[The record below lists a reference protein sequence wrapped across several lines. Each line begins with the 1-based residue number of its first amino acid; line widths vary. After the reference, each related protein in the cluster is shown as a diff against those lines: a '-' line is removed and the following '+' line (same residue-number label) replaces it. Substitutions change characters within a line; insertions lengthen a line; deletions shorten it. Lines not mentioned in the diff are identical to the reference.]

1 MSHITVFL
9 PPAACATLQAELPVQ
24 RVQEGHVEQ
33 LSFEQAVAATGADWT
48 LVLPVE
54 AVTAC
59 AVSLPTRKAR
69 WLRQALPFA
78 VEELLAED
86 VEQMHLA
93 LGESLADGRQRVF
106 ALRRSWLA
114 AWLQLCP
121 QAPSRIAVDADLLPG
136 EGTQLL
142 ELHGRWLLGGEGA
155 ARLALA
161 LDDWPALAP
170 GCPEPHRLLSQS
182 GQGMAG
188 CESQPL
194 DEPYAWLAAQPL
206 RNNLAQGEFAVN
218 ESAGHWPLWR
228 PVAAVL
234 GLWLLLQL
242 GFNLGQGWYLQ
253 REAARYAAASE
264 QLYRELFP
272 EDRRLVDIRAQFD
285 QHLRQASAGGEAQLL
300 GLLGQVSQALGGE
313 GAAVQIRQLDY
324 SEQRGDLALQVQ
336 APGFAELERLRER
349 LQDSGLAVQLGS
361 ASREAEGVSARV
373 VIGG

>member
-9 PPAACATLQAELPVQ
+9 PPTACATVQADLPVQ
-24 RVQEGHVEQ
+24 RVREGLVE
-33 LSFEQAVAATGADWT
+33 LLPFAQAVADLGLGWT

-59 AVSLPTRKAR
+59 VVSLPTRKAR

-86 VEQMHLA
+86 VELMHLA
-93 LGESLADGRQRVF
+93 LGEALADGRQRVF

-121 QAPSRIAVDADLLPG
+121 QAPAQIAVDADLLPG

-155 ARLALA
+155 ARLALD
-161 LDDWPALAP
+161 LEDWPALAAS
-170 GCPEPHRLLSQS
+170 CPAPHRALCRVGQQVAQAEQVPVEEPFVWLSR
-182 GQGMAG
+182 
-188 CESQPL
+188 
-194 DEPYAWLAAQPL
+194 QPL
-206 RNNLAQGEFAVN
+206 RNNLAQAEFASHTD
-218 ESAGHWPLWR
+218 SAGWQVWKPL
-228 PVAAVL
+228 AGVL

-253 REAARYAAASE
+253 READRYGAASE
-264 QLYRELFP
+264 ALYRELFP
-272 EDRRLVDIRAQFD
+272 EDTRLVDIRAQFD
-285 QHLRQASAGGEAQLL
+285 QHLRQAVGGGEAQLL
-300 GLLGQVSQALGGE
+300 GLLGQVSQALLSE
-313 GAAVQIRQLDY
+313 GAVRIRQLDY

-349 LQDSGLAVQLGS
+349 LQENGLAVQLGS

>member
-9 PPAACATLQAELPVQ
+9 PPAACATVQAELPVQ

-33 LSFEQAVAATGADWT
+33 LPFEQAVAATGADWT

-78 VEELLAED
+78 VEELLAEE
-86 VEQMHLA
+86 VELMHLA

-142 ELHGRWLLGGEGA
+142 ELHGRWLLGGAGA
-155 ARLALA
+155 ARLALD
-161 LDDWPALAP
+161 LDDWPALAAS
-170 GCPEPHRLLSQS
+170 CPAPHRLLSPS
-182 GQGMAG
+182 GQTLGA
-188 CESQPL
+188 CEVQRI
-194 DEPYAWLAAQPL
+194 DEPCAWLASQAL
-206 RNNLAQGEFAVN
+206 RNNLAQGEFAVR
-218 ESAGHWPLWR
+218 ETTGQWQVWKPL
-228 PVAAVL
+228 AAVL

-253 REAARYAAASE
+253 READRYGAASE
-264 QLYRELFP
+264 ALYRELFP
-272 EDRRLVDIRAQFD
+272 EDTRLVDIRAQFD
-285 QHLRQASAGGEAQLL
+285 QHLRQASGGGEAQLL
-300 GLLGQVSQALGGE
+300 GLLGQVSQALLSE
-313 GAAVQIRQLDY
+313 GSVRIRQLDY

-349 LQDSGLAVQLGS
+349 LQESGLAVQLGS